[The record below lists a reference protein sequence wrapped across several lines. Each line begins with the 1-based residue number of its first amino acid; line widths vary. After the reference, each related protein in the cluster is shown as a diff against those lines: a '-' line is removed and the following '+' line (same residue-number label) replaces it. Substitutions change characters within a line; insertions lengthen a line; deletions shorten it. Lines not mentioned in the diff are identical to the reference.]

1 MEITT
6 IRCFIERS
14 AQFNEDPLHD
24 LQPSKEE
31 GIHAQS
37 IPFEYDDVSTDVS
50 NSQSKCEDQ
59 EEQDLDIENEEQAN
73 LIPDPTLAPNP
84 RPKWAITTSN

>member
-1 MEITT
+1 MGYADDAKDYKLMDITT

-14 AQFNEDPLHD
+14 VQFNEDPWHD
-24 LQPSKEE
+24 LQPSEEE

-50 NSQSKCEDQ
+50 NSEF
-59 EEQDLDIENEEQAN
+59 EE
-73 LIPDPTLAPNP
+73 
-84 RPKWAITTSN
+84 